1 VSTAEEKAARAAEKR
16 AAIDAR
22 KAVREK
28 ERAEKKAV
36 REVKRAAIEARREA
50 ARQKRAAA
58 ARAKAEKRRGRQLYK
73 GRWLTRAE
81 VIAEVADGWQRT
93 DPCGT
98 IEFKPVRSSRGLEM
112 VSMRLGSTSAE
123 FFVDMSMAY
132 DARDLID
139 QVMRIRSGAMAKKL
153 GAKAKR
159 AEKKAAEKARRAAAI
174 GPPDAPS
181 EQEQSQGA
189 DCFG

>member
-28 ERAEKKAV
+28 ERAVKKAA
-36 REVKRAAIEARREA
+36 REAKRAAIEARREA
-50 ARQKRAAA
+50 ARFWRAAA
-58 ARAKAEKRRGRQLYK
+58 ARAKTEKRRGRQLFR

-81 VIAEVADGWQRT
+81 IIAEVADGWQRT
-93 DPCGT
+93 DPRGVV
-98 IEFKPVRSSRGLEM
+98 EFKPVRSSRGLEM

-123 FFVDMSMAY
+123 FFVDLSMSV

-139 QVMRIRSGAMAKKL
+139 EVMRIRSGAMAKKL
-153 GAKAKR
+153 GAKAKH

-181 EQEQSQGA
+181 MEQEQA